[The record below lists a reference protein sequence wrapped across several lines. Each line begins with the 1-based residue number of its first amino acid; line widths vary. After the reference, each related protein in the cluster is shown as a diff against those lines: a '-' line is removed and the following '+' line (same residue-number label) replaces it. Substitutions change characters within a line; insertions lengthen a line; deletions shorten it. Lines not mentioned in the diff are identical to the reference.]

1 MTTIKK
7 KNINYNIFKNN
18 NSSNTSKTTSSPK
31 IEQASNTLNNIID
44 EVVDFA
50 EDIGEEIIDPI
61 SKKEVSETLSEFI
74 ADGINP
80 SSIKKIERHG
90 PDMEVTMKDG
100 IIYRLREET
109 KDEWTL
115 EAISYEGSEFEYTNG
130 NQGFLKNGQSKKYR
144 NDFEFGSPERIESV
158 YTIDGKLIIN
168 AVTDD
173 GLHNKYSFNTADGSV
188 EIDSYSY
195 NSEGYYNMH
204 KTYKADS
211 SGVLTIVDHI
221 EGTETKSFAGKS
233 FINENSTVMKIPY
246 FVDNPNVEPEN
257 PFVVTLQDD
266 TEKEYKVVTN
276 LNTGKKD
283 YYMWGDT
290 ASDDN
295 RNIHHQSDEVC
306 VATYDPNT
314 NQTTYHYR
322 EIEEFTEYPYPD
334 TIQYRNVEY
343 DRTYQGGPD
352 LDYAGEYGTGR
363 NIRKY
368 NR

>member
-1 MTTIKK
+1 MIY
-7 KNINYNIFKNN
+7 I
-18 NSSNTSKTTSSPK
+18 
-31 IEQASNTLNNIID
+31 LNIIM
-44 EVVDFA
+44 
-50 EDIGEEIIDPI
+50 
-61 SKKEVSETLSEFI
+61 
-74 ADGINP
+74 P

-90 PDMEVTMKDG
+90 PDMEVTMKNG
-100 IIYRLREET
+100 IVYRL
-109 KDEWTL
+109 KDGTL
-115 EAISYEGSEFEYTNG
+115 VAISYEGSEFEYMNAI
-130 NQGFLKNGQSKKYR
+130 QGFLKNGQSKKYD
-144 NDFEFGSPERIESV
+144 NGGFGTPERIESV
-158 YTIDGKLIIN
+158 YTVDGKLIIKT
-168 AVTDD
+168 VTDD
-173 GLHNKYSFNTADGSV
+173 GLHTKYSFNIADGSV
-188 EIDSYSY
+188 EIDTYSY

-221 EGTETKSFAGKS
+221 EGTETKKFTGKS
-233 FINENSTVMKIPY
+233 FINENSIVIEIPY

-257 PFVVTLQDD
+257 PFVVTLQDG
-266 TEKEYKVVTN
+266 TEKEYTVVTN

-283 YYMWGDT
+283 YYMYGDK

-295 RNIHHQSDEVC
+295 RNIAPNNKVC

-343 DRTYQGGPD
+343 DRTYQGEPD
-352 LDYAGEYGTGR
+352 LGYAGENGTGR
-363 NIRKY
+363 KIRKY